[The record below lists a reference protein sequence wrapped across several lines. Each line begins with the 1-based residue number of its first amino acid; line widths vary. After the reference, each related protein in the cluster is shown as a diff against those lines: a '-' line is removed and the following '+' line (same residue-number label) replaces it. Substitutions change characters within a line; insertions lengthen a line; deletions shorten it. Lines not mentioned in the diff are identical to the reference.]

1 MSLGRQNRWRQIP
14 TLRPTGQIMKSPSNA
29 CANALTASEAAGRIA
44 AGELQSKSL
53 VRACLARIAEREP
66 QLRAWAHIDAD
77 AALSA
82 ARQADKV
89 RQSGARP
96 LGLMHGVPV
105 GIKDVIDAA
114 GLRTEHNCEAYRG
127 CLASADAPV
136 VTMLRTAG
144 AIVLGKT
151 ETVELAAACGR
162 VAPTSNPHD
171 LARTPGGSSSGS
183 AAAVADF
190 MAPIALGTQ
199 TGGSII
205 RPASFCGVVGFKP
218 TYGAVSTEGMKRYAN
233 TLDTIGWYARSVND
247 VALLARVFEVADQPP
262 SETASAASLRIGVCR
277 TPYWHAALPET
288 RAALAKAAERL
299 SEAGASVADV
309 ELGEEFASLDEL
321 RGFIMWAEG
330 RRSFLNLLQAAPD
343 RISPGI
349 RNGMSRIDDAH
360 LCVALDAAAALRPAF
375 DEIARRFDAVLTPSA
390 PGEAPVGLASTGDSI
405 FNGLWTLLHVPC
417 ISLPGFTG
425 PHDLP
430 VGVQL
435 VAPRYSDARLFDVA
449 LCVERLLQ
457 G

>member
-1 MSLGRQNRWRQIP
+1 
-14 TLRPTGQIMKSPSNA
+14 MKSPLSA
-29 CANALTASEAAGRIA
+29 CANTLTASEAAGRIA

-82 ARQADKV
+82 AREADKV

-96 LGLMHGVPV
+96 LGLIHGVPV

-127 CLASADAPV
+127 RQASADAPV

-151 ETVELAAACGR
+151 ETVELAAASGR
-162 VAPTSNPHD
+162 VAPTGNPHD

-218 TYGAVSTEGMKRYAN
+218 TYGVVSTEGMKRYAN
-233 TLDTIGWYARSVND
+233 TLDTIGWYGRSVKD

-262 SETASAASLRIGVCR
+262 SKMASAASLRIGVCR
-277 TPYWHAALPET
+277 TPYWHVALPEM
-288 RAALAKAAERL
+288 R
-299 SEAGASVADV
+299 AGARDSGRAIV
-309 ELGEEFASLDEL
+309 
-321 RGFIMWAEG
+321 RGGRIGHGCGAGGGVREPGRLEKAHHVG
-330 RRSFLNLLQAAPD
+330 RRTPQFPQFAA
-343 RISPGI
+343 SG
-349 RNGMSRIDDAH
+349 SRQ
-360 LCVALDAAAALRPAF
+360 
-375 DEIARRFDAVLTPSA
+375 
-390 PGEAPVGLASTGDSI
+390 
-405 FNGLWTLLHVPC
+405 
-417 ISLPGFTG
+417 
-425 PHDLP
+425 DLSRH
-430 VGVQL
+430 
-435 VAPRYSDARLFDVA
+435 PRL
-449 LCVERLLQ
+449 